1 MNIDDEYDESMSQ
14 PSINILHRI
23 SDTNGIR
30 LNSLSRKITEETKA
44 PPLFII
50 LISMF
55 QVPESDKTKIAI
67 SFSKSCMQASS
78 SSYHSFQT
86 CVSPF
91 KAFSI
96 SAMI

>member
-44 PPLFII
+44 PPIYN
-50 LISMF
+50 SY
-55 QVPESDKTKIAI
+55 QYV
-67 SFSKSCMQASS
+67 SS
-78 SSYHSFQT
+78 S
-86 CVSPF
+86 
-91 KAFSI
+91 
-96 SAMI
+96 